1 MSKEINNLHDLI
13 ELGIKLHR
21 NGLPKG
27 FIVTLKCNPKQR
39 EQIYSDILNLTDET
53 TDYIYLRDSDK
64 GFHSFI
70 YLGMSFNLF

>member
-1 MSKEINNLHDLI
+1 MTEINNLHDLI

-27 FIVTLKCNPKQR
+27 FIVSLKCDSKQR
-39 EQIYSDILNLTDET
+39 EQIYSDVLELTDQS

-64 GFHSFI
+64 GYHSFK